1 MTDPSSQASGRVW
14 RDAVRSAAAQHFPA
28 LRPVFLVSR
37 CTDLAPDCAELEQ
50 QLGREH
56 SQLGDILSPDLLDGH
71 RRLGYKVRLT
81 RLQKQDCFYRRSWP
95 GWAGPPPTA
104 PLCPGWARLTTMW
117 C

>member
-14 RDAVRSAAAQHFPA
+14 RDAVRDAAAPHFPA

-81 RLQKQDCFYRRSWP
+81 IFRIVYRSKIVSIVDLGRTGLGRHPLPRCALAGQD
-95 GWAGPPPTA
+95 
-104 PLCPGWARLTTMW
+104 
-117 C
+117 